1 MSGRVGVVSSIT
13 LARVGDADR
22 NPGPPRVNF
31 SQPTNTKTLLLRL
44 VLLLFYGLVACRALG
59 LNKAQRDSANETSQ
73 SQDEETGSRVFVCV
87 CVAVQD
93 NPREG
98 TLA

>member
-1 MSGRVGVVSSIT
+1 MLIT

-87 CVAVQD
+87 CV
-93 NPREG
+93 
-98 TLA
+98 